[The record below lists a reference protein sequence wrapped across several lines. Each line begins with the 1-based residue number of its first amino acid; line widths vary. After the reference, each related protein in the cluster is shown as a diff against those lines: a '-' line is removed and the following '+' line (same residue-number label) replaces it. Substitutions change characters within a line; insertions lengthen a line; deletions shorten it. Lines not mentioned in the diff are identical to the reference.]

1 MFEAFINSFKIPEL
15 RKKIL
20 FTAFLLAIFRLGSF
34 IVIPYVDAQ
43 AAFTYFRGASGA
55 IGGVFGFVDM
65 FTGGAFE
72 RVSIFSLG
80 IMPYI
85 SASIILQLL
94 TAVIPTLEKLAKEGE
109 TGRKKITQYSR
120 YATIGVSLV
129 QGTGLIFFLENIPST
144 DMGSIIVYSG
154 WTFRVIGILTVVT
167 GTAFLMWLGEQI
179 TERGIGNGVSL
190 LIFAGIVTDIPRAAV
205 NTIQVVKAGTL
216 DLIALAG
223 ILAFLVALVAAVVVL
238 QLGRRKIPVAYAK
251 QVRGRKVFGGQSTHI
266 PLKVDYS
273 GVIAVIF
280 ASAILMLPVQLFQF
294 LGGNNP
300 DSVFTTL
307 AILMN
312 FNGGAWLGT
321 ICFVVLI
328 VFFCYFYT
336 AVTFNPKDLADNLQK
351 YGGFVPGRRP
361 GEATA
366 QYIEFVLTRVTF
378 AGAAFVAM
386 ISVLPVYLIKM
397 TGVPFYFGGTSL
409 LIVVGVALDTMQQL
423 ESHLL
428 MRHYEGFLRKGR
440 LRGRNT

>member
-1 MFEAFINSFKIPEL
+1 MLDAFANSFKIPEL
-15 RKKIL
+15 RSKI
-20 FTAFLLAIFRLGSF
+20 FVTAFLLAIFRLGSF
-34 IVIPYVDAQ
+34 VVIPFVDAT
-43 AAFTYFRGASGA
+43 AAFAYFGSASGA
-55 IGGVFGFVDM
+55 VGGLVGIVNM

-94 TAVIPTLEKLAKEGE
+94 TAVIPALEKLSKEGE

-120 YATIGVSLV
+120 YATVAVAVI
-129 QGTGLIFFLENIPST
+129 QGTGLIFFLENIPVT
-144 DMGSIIVYSG
+144 DRGAIVVHSG
-154 WTFRVIGILTVVT
+154 WLFKLVGVLTVVT
-167 GTAFLMWLGEQI
+167 GTTFLMWLGEQI

-190 LIFAGIVTDIPRAAV
+190 LIFAGIVTDIPKAIV
-205 NTIQVVKAGTL
+205 NTLQVVRAGTL
-216 DLIALAG
+216 DWITLVV
-223 ILAFLVALVAAVVVL
+223 ILAILCMIVAAVVVL
-238 QLGRRKIPVAYAK
+238 QLGRRKIPVSYAK
-251 QVRGRKVFGGQSTHI
+251 QVRGRKVYGGQSTHI

-280 ASAILMLPVQLFQF
+280 ASAILMLPLQLFQF

-307 AILMN
+307 AMWMN
-312 FNGGAWLGT
+312 FNNGAWLGT
-321 ICFVVLI
+321 ISFVILI

-336 AVTFNPKDLADNLQK
+336 AVTFNPKDLAENLQK
-351 YGGFVPGRRP
+351 FGGFVPGRRP

-366 QYIEFVLTRVTF
+366 QYIEFVLTRITF
-378 AGAAFVAM
+378 AGAMFVAI
-386 ISVLPVYLIKM
+386 ISVMPVYLIRA
-397 TGVPFYFGGTSL
+397 TDVPFYFGGTSL

-440 LRGRNT
+440 LRGRFG

>member
-1 MFEAFINSFKIPEL
+1 MLDAFLSAFKIPDL
-15 RKKIL
+15 RRKIL
-20 FTAFLLAIFRLGSF
+20 FTAFMLAIFRLGSF
-34 IVIPYVDAQ
+34 VVIPYVDAQ
-43 AAFTYFRGASGA
+43 AAFAYFGRATGAM
-55 IGGVFGFVDM
+55 GGVFGFVNM

-85 SASIILQLL
+85 SASIIMQLL

-109 TGRKKITQYSR
+109 TGRKKINQYSR
-120 YATIGVSLV
+120 YATIGVATV
-129 QGTGLIFFLENIPST
+129 QGTGLILFLEKIPAT
-144 DMGSIIVYSG
+144 DFGSIVVHPG
-154 WTFRVIGILTVVT
+154 WGFRLMGVLTVIT

-179 TERGIGNGVSL
+179 TERGIGNGASI

-205 NTIQVVKAGTL
+205 NTVQVLKAGTI
-216 DLIALAG
+216 DLITLAVV
-223 ILAFLVALVAAVVVL
+223 LVFVCAIIAAVVVL
-238 QLGRRKIPVAYAK
+238 QLGRRKIPVSYAK
-251 QVRGRKVFGGQSTHI
+251 QVRGRKVYGGQSTHI

-280 ASAILMLPVQLFQF
+280 ASAILMIPIQIFQF
-294 LGGNNP
+294 LGGNDP
-300 DSVFTTL
+300 ASFFTTL
-307 AILMN
+307 AIWMN
-312 FNGGAWLGT
+312 FNNGAWLGT

-351 YGGFVPGRRP
+351 FGGFVPGRRP

-366 QYIEFVLTRVTF
+366 QYIEYVLTRVTF
-378 AGAAFVAM
+378 AGAMFVAI
-386 ISVLPVYLIKM
+386 ISVMPVYIIQAAN
-397 TGVPFYFGGTSL
+397 VPFYFGGTSL
-409 LIVVGVALDTMQQL
+409 LIVVGVSLDTMQQL

-440 LRGRNT
+440 LRGRMS

>member
-1 MFEAFINSFKIPEL
+1 MLDAFANSFKIPEL

-20 FTAFLLAIFRLGSF
+20 ITAFLLAVFRLGSF
-34 IVIPYVDAQ
+34 IVVPYVDAQ
-43 AAFTYFRGASGA
+43 AAFSYFGAATGA
-55 IGGVFGFVDM
+55 VGGLFGFVNM

-94 TAVIPTLEKLAKEGE
+94 VAVIPALEKLSKEGE

-120 YATIGVSLV
+120 YATIGVSLI
-129 QGTGLIFFLENIPST
+129 QGTGLIFFLENIP
-144 DMGSIIVYSG
+144 GSDYGPIVVHPG
-154 WTFRVIGILTVVT
+154 WAFRFIGVLTVVT

-179 TERGIGNGVSL
+179 TERGIGNGVSI

-205 NTIQVVKAGTL
+205 NTWQVIQAGTL
-216 DLIALAG
+216 DLITLVVV
-223 ILAFLVALVAAVVVL
+223 LAFLCAIVAAVVVL
-238 QLGRRKIPVAYAK
+238 QLGRRKIPVSYAK
-251 QVRGRKVFGGQSTHI
+251 QVRGRKVYGGQSTHI

-280 ASAILMLPVQLFQF
+280 ASAILMLPLQLFQF
-294 LGGNNP
+294 LGGNDP
-300 DSVFTTL
+300 SSIFTTL
-307 AILMN
+307 AIWMN
-312 FNGGAWLGT
+312 FNSGAWLGT
-321 ICFVVLI
+321 ICFVALI

-336 AVTFNPKDLADNLQK
+336 AVTFNPKDLAENLQK

-378 AGAAFVAM
+378 AGAMFVAL
-386 ISVLPVYLIKM
+386 ISVMPVYLIRA
-397 TGVPFYFGGTSL
+397 TNVPFYFGGTSL

-440 LRGRNT
+440 LRGRYG